1 MAVNVQQVVQ
11 ACSGPVAPATMAS
24 IIATES
30 GGYPWAIYVNGMGP
44 SGSMRFPTKQS
55 AIAAAIHYIRA
66 GYKVDMGLAQID
78 SENLGRLGL
87 SVQQAFDPCTNVRAG
102 ATIMAGAYVQA
113 IKAGYA
119 PGVDALTHGFEAY
132 NSGSTSGDYSYAQR
146 VWAHAGVRLPDYVS
160 GNTRQALPVRYVIP
174 ESASGAKLPPSPF
187 TAGLTAIA
195 AYPAPPVIQP
205 VDGTGRQGSVVTNWR
220 HIVIK
225 MTP

>member
-30 GGYPWAIYVNGMGP
+30 GGDPWVIYVNGLGP
-44 SGSMRFPTKQS
+44 SGSMRFPNKQA

-102 ATIMAGAYVQA
+102 ASIMAGAYVQA

-132 NSGSTSGDYSYAQR
+132 NSGSTSGDFSYAQR
-146 VWAHAGVRLPDYVS
+146 VWSHAGVRLPDYVA
-160 GNTRQALPVRYVIP
+160 GAAQAVPVRYVIP
-174 ESASGAKLPPSPF
+174 GSASAAKLPPSPF
-187 TAGLTAIA
+187 TSGLTAIA
-195 AYPAPPVIQP
+195 DYPAPPVIP
-205 VDGTGRQGSVVTNWR
+205 PIDGTGRQATKWR
-220 HIVIK
+220 HIVIS
-225 MTP
+225 MMP

>member
-1 MAVNVQQVVQ
+1 MAVNVQQIVQ

-24 IIATES
+24 IVATES
-30 GGYPWAIYVNGMGP
+30 GGYPWAIYVNGLGP
-44 SGSMRFPTKQS
+44 SGSMRFPTKQA

-132 NSGSTSGDYSYAQR
+132 NSGSTSGDFSYAQK
-146 VWAHAGVRLPDYVS
+146 VWAHAGVRLPDYGS
-160 GNTRQALPVRYVIP
+160 GNTRQVGYVIP

-187 TAGLTAIA
+187 TSGLTAIA

-205 VDGTGRQGSVVTNWR
+205 VDGTGPQGTNWR
-220 HIVIK
+220 HIVLS
-225 MTP
+225 MMP

>member
-1 MAVNVQQVVQ
+1 MAVNVAQIVQ

-24 IIATES
+24 IVATES
-30 GGYPWAIYVNGMGP
+30 GGYPWAIYVNGLGP
-44 SGSMRFPTKQS
+44 SGSMRFPNKAA

-66 GYKVDMGLAQID
+66 GYKVDMGLAQVD

-87 SVQQAFDPCTNVRAG
+87 SVQQAFNPCTNVRAG

-160 GNTRQALPVRYVIP
+160 GNTRQAVGYVIP

-187 TAGLTAIA
+187 TSGLTAIA
-195 AYPAPPVIQP
+195 DYPAPPVIQP
-205 VDGTGRQGSVVTNWR
+205 VDGTGPQGTNWR
-220 HIVIK
+220 HIVLS
-225 MTP
+225 MMP